1 MAAYDATGRRVRRW
15 TATIGASGEVTWDG
29 RGGNGERLA
38 SGIYFVGTE
47 GTAIDEMARVVLIK

>member
-1 MAAYDATGRRVRRW
+1 MAAYDIKGRRVQHW
-15 TATIGASGEVTWDG
+15 TATIDGSGEVTWDG

-47 GTAIDEMARVVLIK
+47 GTAIDEMARVVLVK

>member
-1 MAAYDATGRRVRRW
+1 VRRW
-15 TATIGASGEVTWDG
+15 SATISASGEVTWDG

-47 GTAIDEMARVVLIK
+47 GTAIDEMARVILVK